1 MLKLKF
7 IMNVCILG
15 NGLTSLTLAKSL
27 VNKGICVDI
36 ISNKKKD
43 KINFNRT
50 IGISKINLDF
60 FNREILDIN
69 KLSWDINKIEIYSEN
84 LNYERILNF
93 QNDNQKL
100 FSVIRNH
107 ELMDHLSKKLKRDKL
122 CKFKKNLI
130 NQNILKRGYDL
141 IINCEY
147 SNFITKKYFLKRITK
162 KYNNIAYTTVIKH
175 SEVDNDKAIQIFTS
189 KGPLAFLPIS
199 KFETSVVYSVK
210 GNQKINFKDLI
221 RFYNRFYNILH
232 INNFSQFE
240 LQMSNLRNYYHDN
253 ILAFGD
259 LLHKIHPLAGQGF
272 NMTLRDIKIF
282 SEIIQK
288 KINLGL
294 PLNISVIDEF
304 EKKSRHINYIF
315 SNGID
320 FIYEFFNFERKT
332 KSKILSKTIKFF
344 GSNSDLNKKF
354 IKIADNGLLF

>member
-1 MLKLKF
+1 
-7 IMNVCILG
+7 MNVCILG

-36 ISNKKKD
+36 ISDKKKD